1 MTLGELLEHFQTVL
15 HHTDVDSGHEL
26 LPDAAHGKGTRGKL
40 VTGIAFDDKDAAF
53 KAVLKKVESNTRA
66 DNSGANNEN
75 VGWSPHSLSKNSFTT
90 CFTSLCSPSTA

>member
-1 MTLGELLEHFQTVL
+1 MTLGELLEHFQTIL
-15 HHTDVDSGHEL
+15 HQTDVDSRHEL
-26 LPDAAHGKGTRGKL
+26 LADATHGKSTRGEL
-40 VTGIAFDDKDAAF
+40 ITGITLDNQNAAF

-66 DNSGANNEN
+66 DNSAANDEN